1 MEKLYEYILNGI
13 KSSRKFYDSRTK
25 GSFENYLTSLQASVR
40 ELRNTYRS
48 SYVDVDY
55 SRPAIQAAYLIA
67 YYPHYVE
74 MNLEILRL
82 LSSELSYD
90 REIKACFFGAGP
102 CPELVGLVQLLTE
115 RSLKTKR
122 ITVNAYDIASDTWT
136 LSREITRK
144 FIVPNL
150 WRGRLTLNSQSLDF
164 NRKKSFFVI
173 QSNLQDCNLFIF
185 QNCLNEIVERS
196 VLLENVEFLINN
208 ISRGSF
214 IIFADLLYKQ
224 NLIVFEAI
232 GKMVSSR
239 YDFEIFQERTLTI
252 TSSLRIPRAIANNL
266 LTGKRGLIPRSKTNF
281 MFLALRKSKKIRDN
295 YDDIPF

>member
-1 MEKLYEYILNGI
+1 M
-13 KSSRKFYDSRTK
+13 
-25 GSFENYLTSLQASVR
+25 
-40 ELRNTYRS
+40 
-48 SYVDVDY
+48 
-55 SRPAIQAAYLIA
+55 
-67 YYPHYVE
+67 
-74 MNLEILRL
+74 
-82 LSSELSYD
+82 
-90 REIKACFFGAGP
+90 
-102 CPELVGLVQLLTE
+102 GLAQLLTE

-122 ITVNAYDIASDTWT
+122 VTVNAYDIASDTWT

-144 FIVPNL
+144 SIVPNL
-150 WRGRLTLNSQSLDF
+150 WQGRLTLNSQSLDF
-164 NRKKSFFVI
+164 NRRKSFFII
-173 QSNLQDCNLFIF
+173 QPNLQDCNLFVF

-224 NLIVFEAI
+224 NSIVFEAI
-232 GKMVSSR
+232 GKMVNSR

-252 TSSLRIPRAIANNL
+252 TSSLRIPRAIAENL

-281 MFLALRKSKKIRDN
+281 MFLALRKGKKIRDN